1 MSVADVLHHL
11 VDNSAAFVG
20 DAAVQA
26 HKDISEAY
34 KEDERH
40 YTVPDPETE
49 EAAQADADAN
59 ASPEDQAAEIA
70 RLREELAAKG

>member
-40 YTVPDPETE
+40 YSVPSPEAE
-49 EAAQADADAN
+49 EAAQAEAV
-59 ASPEDQAAEIA
+59 PEDKDAEIA